1 MIKII
6 MYEEQSKI
14 KLQVY
19 TKQCEEQYFN
29 FVMKLH

>member
-6 MYEEQSKI
+6 MYEEKSKI

-19 TKQCEEQYFN
+19 TKQCEEQN
-29 FVMKLH
+29 FIFFMKLH

>member
-1 MIKII
+1 

-19 TKQCEEQYFN
+19 TKQREAQNFN
-29 FVMKLH
+29 FFMKRH